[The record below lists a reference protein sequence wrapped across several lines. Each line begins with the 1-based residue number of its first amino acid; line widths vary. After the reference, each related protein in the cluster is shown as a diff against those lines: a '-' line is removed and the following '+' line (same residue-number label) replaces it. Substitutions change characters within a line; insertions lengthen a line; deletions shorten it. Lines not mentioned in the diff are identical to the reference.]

1 MAWSYVNEMGVVM
14 YIELTDNQADVLLN
28 QVSDWKHKVV
38 KGSDLQRQ
46 LEEIEKVLVLAILQK
61 EGALTMDKAQQKKRF
76 YNRVRRT
83 CLKHNIDI
91 VYDGVP
97 KAVYGVEL
105 VKDGVVM
112 FADRTNDNM
121 PLDINWQRLHE
132 EMTDYGYKGG
142 VK

>member
-1 MAWSYVNEMGVVM
+1 
-14 YIELTDNQADVLLN
+14 
-28 QVSDWKHKVV
+28 
-38 KGSDLQRQ
+38 
-46 LEEIEKVLVLAILQK
+46 
-61 EGALTMDKAQQKKRF
+61 MDKAQQKKRF
-76 YNRVRRT
+76 YNRVRRP

>member
-1 MAWSYVNEMGVVM
+1 
-14 YIELTDNQADVLLN
+14 
-28 QVSDWKHKVV
+28 
-38 KGSDLQRQ
+38 
-46 LEEIEKVLVLAILQK
+46 
-61 EGALTMDKAQQKKRF
+61 MDKAQQKKRF

-132 EMTDYGYKGG
+132 EMTDYGYKGC

>member
-1 MAWSYVNEMGVVM
+1 
-14 YIELTDNQADVLLN
+14 
-28 QVSDWKHKVV
+28 
-38 KGSDLQRQ
+38 
-46 LEEIEKVLVLAILQK
+46 
-61 EGALTMDKAQQKKRF
+61 MDKAQQKKRF

-112 FADRTNDNM
+112 FAARTTDNM

>member
-1 MAWSYVNEMGVVM
+1 
-14 YIELTDNQADVLLN
+14 
-28 QVSDWKHKVV
+28 
-38 KGSDLQRQ
+38 
-46 LEEIEKVLVLAILQK
+46 
-61 EGALTMDKAQQKKRF
+61 MDKAQQKKRF

>member
-1 MAWSYVNEMGVVM
+1 MSA
-14 YIELTDNQADVLLN
+14 QA
-28 QVSDWKHKVV
+28 KKV
-38 KGSDLQRQ
+38 
-46 LEEIEKVLVLAILQK
+46 
-61 EGALTMDKAQQKKRF
+61 F

-112 FADRTNDNM
+112 FADRTDDNM
-121 PLDINWQRLHE
+121 PLDINWQRLHN
-132 EMTDYGYKGG
+132 EMTAYGYKGG

>member
-1 MAWSYVNEMGVVM
+1 
-14 YIELTDNQADVLLN
+14 
-28 QVSDWKHKVV
+28 
-38 KGSDLQRQ
+38 
-46 LEEIEKVLVLAILQK
+46 
-61 EGALTMDKAQQKKRF
+61 MDKAQQKKRF

-112 FADRTNDNM
+112 FADRTDDNM

>member
-1 MAWSYVNEMGVVM
+1 
-14 YIELTDNQADVLLN
+14 
-28 QVSDWKHKVV
+28 
-38 KGSDLQRQ
+38 
-46 LEEIEKVLVLAILQK
+46 
-61 EGALTMDKAQQKKRF
+61 MDKAQQKKRF

-142 VK
+142 AK

>member
-1 MAWSYVNEMGVVM
+1 
-14 YIELTDNQADVLLN
+14 
-28 QVSDWKHKVV
+28 
-38 KGSDLQRQ
+38 
-46 LEEIEKVLVLAILQK
+46 
-61 EGALTMDKAQQKKRF
+61 MDKAQQKKRF

-112 FADRTNDNM
+112 FADRTNDSM

>member
-1 MAWSYVNEMGVVM
+1 
-14 YIELTDNQADVLLN
+14 
-28 QVSDWKHKVV
+28 
-38 KGSDLQRQ
+38 
-46 LEEIEKVLVLAILQK
+46 
-61 EGALTMDKAQQKKRF
+61 MDKATLKKRF

>member
-1 MAWSYVNEMGVVM
+1 MSA
-14 YIELTDNQADVLLN
+14 QA
-28 QVSDWKHKVV
+28 KKV
-38 KGSDLQRQ
+38 
-46 LEEIEKVLVLAILQK
+46 
-61 EGALTMDKAQQKKRF
+61 F

-91 VYDGVP
+91 VYNGMP

-105 VKDGVVM
+105 VKGGQVM
-112 FADRTNDNM
+112 FADRSNDNR
-121 PLDINWQRLHE
+121 PLDRNWQRLHE

>member
-1 MAWSYVNEMGVVM
+1 MSAQ
-14 YIELTDNQADVLLN
+14 DN
-28 QVSDWKHKVV
+28 
-38 KGSDLQRQ
+38 
-46 LEEIEKVLVLAILQK
+46 
-61 EGALTMDKAQQKKRF
+61 KRY

-112 FADRTNDNM
+112 FADRTDDNM
-121 PLDINWQRLHE
+121 PLDINWQRLHN

>member
-1 MAWSYVNEMGVVM
+1 MS
-14 YIELTDNQADVLLN
+14 ELWDVEWWVGPPN
-28 QVSDWKHKVV
+28 
-38 KGSDLQRQ
+38 
-46 LEEIEKVLVLAILQK
+46 A
-61 EGALTMDKAQQKKRF
+61 KKIY

-91 VYDGVP
+91 VYDGSP

-105 VKDGVVM
+105 VKGGQVM
-112 FADRTNDNM
+112 FADRSTNLR
-121 PLDINWQRLHE
+121 PINIDWKRLHE

>member
-1 MAWSYVNEMGVVM
+1 
-14 YIELTDNQADVLLN
+14 
-28 QVSDWKHKVV
+28 
-38 KGSDLQRQ
+38 
-46 LEEIEKVLVLAILQK
+46 
-61 EGALTMDKAQQKKRF
+61 MDKAQQKKRF

-112 FADRTNDNM
+112 FADRTNYNM

>member
-1 MAWSYVNEMGVVM
+1 
-14 YIELTDNQADVLLN
+14 
-28 QVSDWKHKVV
+28 
-38 KGSDLQRQ
+38 
-46 LEEIEKVLVLAILQK
+46 
-61 EGALTMDKAQQKKRF
+61 MDKAQQKKRF

-142 VK
+142 GK